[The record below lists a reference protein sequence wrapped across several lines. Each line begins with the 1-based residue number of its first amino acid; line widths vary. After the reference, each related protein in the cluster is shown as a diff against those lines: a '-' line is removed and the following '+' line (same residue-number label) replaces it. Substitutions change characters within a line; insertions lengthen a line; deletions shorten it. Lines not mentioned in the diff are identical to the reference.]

1 MPSLQIRDLPQ
12 DVYDKLKLVAES
24 EHRSLAQQAL
34 VLLKQALVM
43 PRQEKTN
50 TTSSYAGESSEEY
63 ESSIPSPTDL
73 IREDRDSRS

>member
-12 DVYDKLKLVAES
+12 DVYDKLKLLAES

-34 VLLKQALVM
+34 VLLKEGLARPTPQKPTRPNYV
-43 PRQEKTN
+43 
-50 TTSSYAGESSEEY
+50 SEPAREY
-63 ESSIPSPTDL
+63 TGGIPSPADL